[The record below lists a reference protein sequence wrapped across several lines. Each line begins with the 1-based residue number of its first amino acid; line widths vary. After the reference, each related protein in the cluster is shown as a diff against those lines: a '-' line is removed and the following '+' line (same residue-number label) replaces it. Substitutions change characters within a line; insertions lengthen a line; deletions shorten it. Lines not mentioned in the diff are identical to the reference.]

1 MLSLLLVKE
10 IGVMV
15 WIGFFWLKVCSTVIS
30 LTSGSRKARGFLEP
44 FLGVSV
50 SFRRELWRCLALVVL
65 TVWCSARQKLCR
77 LPVTTDGLSVTV
89 VSPSPAVR
97 SDCLTV

>member
-15 WIGFFWLKVCSTVIS
+15 WIGFFWLKVCSTVINV
-30 LTSGSRKARGFLEP
+30 TSGLRKARGFVEL

-50 SFRRELWRCLALVVL
+50 SFRRELWKCLALVVL
-65 TVWCSARQKLCR
+65 TVWCSAWQKLCR
-77 LPVTTDGLSVTV
+77 LPVTTDGLSVPV
-89 VSPSPAVR
+89 MCVSFTSG
-97 SDCLTV
+97 S